1 MTIYIKTLKP
11 SKPIISSKIK
21 TTLIKKDSRDDD
33 ALENRTHGRAIQILP
48 AEESSS
54 NLTDELRSDLPPQIF
69 RETRDYNDQN
79 GFMVLKRASPVYD
92 SEDNIDSNSIHT
104 KRQRLSQETKVLQW
118 NNQLQETDEIR
129 SDIPPQIFRETRDY
143 NDQNGFMTLKRASP
157 VYDSDD
163 NEDSNS
169 IPTKRQRLSQETKVL
184 QWNNQ
189 LQKTSTGSYSIR

>member
-1 MTIYIKTLKP
+1 MKP
-11 SKPIISSKIK
+11 SKPITSSKIK

-48 AEESSS
+48 AEESPL
-54 NLTDELRSDLPPQIF
+54 NLTDEMRSDLPPQIF
-69 RETRDYNDQN
+69 RETRDYHDQN

-118 NNQLQETDEIR
+118 NNQLQETDEIL
-129 SDIPPQIFRETRDY
+129 SDLPPQIFRETRDY
-143 NDQNGFMTLKRASP
+143 NDQNGFMVLKRASP

-189 LQKTSTGSYSIR
+189 LQETSTGSYSIR